1 MKYMPL
7 LCAILR
13 TTNSMMATQIRT
25 TMVSCQLMTSM
36 EQNTAMMLMTED
48 MACGMLCEII

>member
-25 TMVSCQLMTSM
+25 TMVSCQLITSM

>member
-1 MKYMPL
+1 
-7 LCAILR
+7 
-13 TTNSMMATQIRT
+13 MATQIRT

-48 MACGMLCEII
+48 MTCGMLCEIIWRRVSTSLV